1 MSIYFCKIM
10 SKDSDKNSY
19 GVDFITR
26 IDDLLKEINLTRKD
40 FAIQL
45 NIPQTT
51 MSSWKT
57 NNSVPPLETVEL
69 IADKLN
75 VSPTWLLFGDKYV
88 AAADKSRS
96 YFGRIQVMHR
106 IHCLLLDK
114 TNHQDGEIKNE
125 ELFDSVIGHIIS
137 YAKLSSWSKGR
148 YNIDLCTFQQIASEL
163 NTSIQYL
170 LTDISAKI
178 PGDFDP
184 VLFNEAKEN
193 QNAVHCLYNLSEDK
207 KKIVGDMLNKLM
219 ELEHLEQ
226 VSKK

>member
-1 MSIYFCKIM
+1 M
-10 SKDSDKNSY
+10 SKESDNNSY
-19 GVDFITR
+19 GVDFIAR
-26 IDDLLKEINLTRKD
+26 IDELLKEINLTRKD
-40 FAIQL
+40 FANQMG
-45 NIPQTT
+45 IPQTT

-69 IADKLN
+69 LAEKLN

-88 AAADKSRS
+88 AEEDKTRH

-114 TNHQDGEIKNE
+114 TNYKVGEIENK
-125 ELFDSVIGHIIS
+125 ELFDSTISQIIS
-137 YAKLSSWSKGR
+137 YKKLHSWVKGR
-148 YNIDLCTFQQIASEL
+148 YDVDLCIFQQIASEL

-193 QNAVHCLYNLSEDK
+193 QNSVHCLYNLSEDK
-207 KKIVGDMLNKLM
+207 KKIVNDMLNKLM
-219 ELEHLEQ
+219 ELEHLEH
-226 VSKK
+226 VSKNK

>member
-1 MSIYFCKIM
+1 MASGIELV
-10 SKDSDKNSY
+10 N
-19 GVDFITR
+19 R
-26 IDDLLKEINLTRKD
+26 IDEVLQELGTSRREFAASIN
-40 FAIQL
+40 IQP
-45 NIPQTT
+45 NT
-51 MSSWKT
+51 MGNWKT
-57 NNSVPPLETVEL
+57 NNSMPPLETVEL

-96 YFGRIQVMHR
+96 YFGRIQIMHR

-148 YNIDLCTFQQIASEL
+148 YNIDLCIFQQIASEL

>member
-1 MSIYFCKIM
+1 
-10 SKDSDKNSY
+10 
-19 GVDFITR
+19 
-26 IDDLLKEINLTRKD
+26 
-40 FAIQL
+40 
-45 NIPQTT
+45 
-51 MSSWKT
+51 
-57 NNSVPPLETVEL
+57 
-69 IADKLN
+69 
-75 VSPTWLLFGDKYV
+75 
-88 AAADKSRS
+88 
-96 YFGRIQVMHR
+96 MHR

-114 TNHQDGEIKNE
+114 TNRQDGEIKNE
-125 ELFDSVIGHIIS
+125 ELFDSTIGNIIS

-148 YNIDLCTFQQIASEL
+148 YNIDLCIFQQIASEL

>member
-1 MSIYFCKIM
+1 MSIYFWKFM
-10 SKDSDKNSY
+10 AKESNHNSY
-19 GVDFITR
+19 GIDFISR
-26 IDDLLKEINLTRKD
+26 IDELLKEINLTRKD

-57 NNSVPPLETVEL
+57 NNSIPPLDTVEL
-69 IADKLN
+69 IAEKLN
-75 VSPTWLLFGDKYV
+75 VSPTWLLFGNKYV
-88 AAADKSRS
+88 ASEDKTRG

-106 IHCLLLDK
+106 LHTLLLDRLNK
-114 TNHQDGEIKNE
+114 NIGEIQNE

-137 YAKLSSWSKGR
+137 YAKLHSWSKGR
-148 YNIDLCTFQQIASEL
+148 YNVDLCIFQQIASEL

-193 QNAVHCLYNLSEDK
+193 QNAVHCLYNLSDDK

-219 ELEHLEQ
+219 ELEHLEH
-226 VSKK
+226 VSKE

>member
-1 MSIYFCKIM
+1 MASGIELV
-10 SKDSDKNSY
+10 N
-19 GVDFITR
+19 R
-26 IDDLLKEINLTRKD
+26 IDEVLQELGTSRREFATSIN
-40 FAIQL
+40 IQP
-45 NIPQTT
+45 NT
-51 MSSWKT
+51 MGNWKT
-57 NNSVPPLETVEL
+57 NNSMPPLETVEL

-148 YNIDLCTFQQIASEL
+148 YNIDLCIFQQIASEV

>member
-1 MSIYFCKIM
+1 M
-10 SKDSDKNSY
+10 SKESDNNSY
-19 GVDFITR
+19 GIDFVSR
-26 IDDLLKEINLTRKD
+26 IDELLKEINLTRKD
-40 FAIQL
+40 FAVQL

-69 IADKLN
+69 IAEKLN
-75 VSPTWLLFGDKYV
+75 VSPSWLLFGDKYV
-88 AAADKSRS
+88 AAEDRNRC
-96 YFGRIQVMHR
+96 YFGRTQIMHR

-114 TNHQDGEIKNE
+114 TNKQFGEIENQQ
-125 ELFDSVIGHIIS
+125 LFNSTIGHIVS

-148 YNIDLCTFQQIASEL
+148 CNIDLCIFQQIASEL

-184 VLFNEAKEN
+184 VLFNAAREN
-193 QNAVHCLYNLSEDK
+193 ANAVHCLYNLSEDK
-207 KKIVGDMLNKLM
+207 KKIVSDLLNKLM
-219 ELEHLEQ
+219 ELEHLEH